1 MDMNSIADEILFENN
16 INNNQ
21 NAGNNNSNSEHNA
34 NINRNPSILN
44 NNNKENKMD
53 IIIELQK
60 KLLEVVATSN
70 ENQSKILEVL
80 ATSNS
85 LMQKDQENQSK
96 LLEAMATS
104 NSLIQKEQENQTELM
119 KEIKAIKINQGTN
132 NSAIEFLLNKLYDD
146 IEKEKNKSQENHDD
160 KGKIE
165 DKEQKK

>member
-21 NAGNNNSNSEHNA
+21 NAGNNNSNSEHNE
-34 NINRNPSILN
+34 NININPSILN
-44 NNNKENKMD
+44 NNNNEENKMD

-70 ENQSKILEVL
+70 ENQSKILEVV

-85 LMQKDQENQSK
+85 LMQKEQENQSK

-104 NSLIQKEQENQTELM
+104 NSLMKKEQENQTELL

-132 NSAIEFLLNKLYDD
+132 NSAIEFLLNKLYD
-146 IEKEKNKSQENHDD
+146 IEKQKNQNQENHDD
-160 KGKIE
+160 KGKIQ

>member
-1 MDMNSIADEILFENN
+1 MDMNSITDEILFENN

-21 NAGNNNSNSEHNA
+21 NAGNNNSNSEHNE
-34 NINRNPSILN
+34 NININPSIL

-70 ENQSKILEVL
+70 ENQI
-80 ATSNS
+80 
-85 LMQKDQENQSK
+85 K

-104 NSLIQKEQENQTELM
+104 NSLMQKEQENQTELM
-119 KEIKAIKINQGTN
+119 KEIKAIKINQGAS
-132 NSAIEFLLNKLYDD
+132 NSLIEFLLNKLND

>member
-1 MDMNSIADEILFENN
+1 MDMNSIAEEILFENN

-34 NINRNPSILN
+34 NININPSILN
-44 NNNKENKMD
+44 NNNNEENKMD

-70 ENQSKILEVL
+70 ENQI
-80 ATSNS
+80 
-85 LMQKDQENQSK
+85 K

-119 KEIKAIKINQGTN
+119 KEIKAIKINQRTN

-165 DKEQKK
+165 DQEQKK

>member
-21 NAGNNNSNSEHNA
+21 NAGNNNSNLEHNE
-34 NINRNPSILN
+34 NININPSILN
-44 NNNKENKMD
+44 NNNENKMD

-70 ENQSKILEVL
+70 ENQSKILEVV

-85 LMQKDQENQSK
+85 LM
-96 LLEAMATS
+96 
-104 NSLIQKEQENQTELM
+104 QKEQENQTELM

-132 NSAIEFLLNKLYDD
+132 NSLIEFLLNKLYE
-146 IEKEKNKSQENHDD
+146 IEKQKNKSQENHDD
-160 KGKIE
+160 KGKIQE
-165 DKEQKK
+165 K

>member
-1 MDMNSIADEILFENN
+1 MDMNSIAEEILFENN

-34 NINRNPSILN
+34 NININPSILN
-44 NNNKENKMD
+44 NNINENKMD

-70 ENQSKILEVL
+70 ENQSKILE
-80 ATSNS
+80 
-85 LMQKDQENQSK
+85 
-96 LLEAMATS
+96 AMK
-104 NSLIQKEQENQTELM
+104 KEQENQTELL

-132 NSAIEFLLNKLYDD
+132 NSAIEFLLNKLYD
-146 IEKEKNKSQENHDD
+146 IEKQKNQNQENHDD
-160 KGKIE
+160 KGKIQ

>member
-1 MDMNSIADEILFENN
+1 MNSIADEILFENN

-34 NINRNPSILN
+34 NINNNPSILN
-44 NNNKENKMD
+44 NNENKMD

-70 ENQSKILEVL
+70 ENQI
-80 ATSNS
+80 
-85 LMQKDQENQSK
+85 K

-119 KEIKAIKINQGTN
+119 KEIKEIKINQRTN

-146 IEKEKNKSQENHDD
+146 IKKKKNKSQENHDD

-165 DKEQKK
+165 DQEQKK

>member
-1 MDMNSIADEILFENN
+1 MNSITDEILFENN

-34 NINRNPSILN
+34 NININPSILN
-44 NNNKENKMD
+44 NNNNENKMD

-70 ENQSKILEVL
+70 K
-80 ATSNS
+80 
-85 LMQKDQENQSK
+85 NQSK
-96 LLEAMATS
+96 LLEAMK
-104 NSLIQKEQENQTELM
+104 KEQENQTELM

-132 NSAIEFLLNKLYDD
+132 NSLIEFLLNKLND

-165 DKEQKK
+165 DQEQKK

>member
-1 MDMNSIADEILFENN
+1 MNSIADEILFENN

-21 NAGNNNSNSEHNA
+21 NAGNNNSNLEDNE
-34 NINRNPSILN
+34 NININPSTLN
-44 NNNKENKMD
+44 NNININNNEENKMD

-70 ENQSKILEVL
+70 ENQI
-80 ATSNS
+80 
-85 LMQKDQENQSK
+85 K

-119 KEIKAIKINQGTN
+119 KEIKAIKINQGAN
-132 NSAIEFLLNKLYDD
+132 NSLIEFLLNKLND

-165 DKEQKK
+165 DQKQKK

>member
-1 MDMNSIADEILFENN
+1 MNDSIDGMDVNSIADEILFENN

-21 NAGNNNSNSEHNA
+21 NAGNNNSNSEHNE
-34 NINRNPSILN
+34 NININPSIL

-70 ENQSKILEVL
+70 ENQI
-80 ATSNS
+80 
-85 LMQKDQENQSK
+85 K

-104 NSLIQKEQENQTELM
+104 NSLMQKEQENQTELM
-119 KEIKAIKINQGTN
+119 KEIKAIKINQGAS
-132 NSAIEFLLNKLYDD
+132 NSLIEFLLNKLND

>member
-1 MDMNSIADEILFENN
+1 MNSIADEILFENN

-119 KEIKAIKINQGTN
+119 KEIKAIKINQGAN
-132 NSAIEFLLNKLYDD
+132 NSLIEFLLNKLND

>member
-1 MDMNSIADEILFENN
+1 MNSITDEILFENN

-34 NINRNPSILN
+34 NINNNPSILN
-44 NNNKENKMD
+44 NNNENKMD

-70 ENQSKILEVL
+70 K
-80 ATSNS
+80 
-85 LMQKDQENQSK
+85 NQSK
-96 LLEAMATS
+96 LLEAMK
-104 NSLIQKEQENQTELM
+104 KEQENQTELM
-119 KEIKAIKINQGTN
+119 KEIKAIKINQRTN
-132 NSAIEFLLNKLYDD
+132 NSAIELLLNKLYDD
-146 IEKEKNKSQENHDD
+146 IEKEKNISRENHDD

>member
-34 NINRNPSILN
+34 NSNNNPSILNN

-70 ENQSKILEVL
+70 ENQI
-80 ATSNS
+80 
-85 LMQKDQENQSK
+85 K

-104 NSLIQKEQENQTELM
+104 NSLMQKEQENQTELM
-119 KEIKAIKINQGTN
+119 KEIKAIKINQRTN
-132 NSAIEFLLNKLYDD
+132 NSAIELLLNKLYD
-146 IEKEKNKSQENHDD
+146 IGKEKQKNQNQENNDD

>member
-1 MDMNSIADEILFENN
+1 MNSITEEILFENN

-21 NAGNNNSNSEHNA
+21 NEGNNNSNLEHNE
-34 NINRNPSILN
+34 NININPSILN
-44 NNNKENKMD
+44 NNNNNNNENKMD
-53 IIIELQK
+53 IMIELQK

-70 ENQSKILEVL
+70 ENQI
-80 ATSNS
+80 
-85 LMQKDQENQSK
+85 K

-119 KEIKAIKINQGTN
+119 KEIKEIKINQGTN
-132 NSAIEFLLNKLYDD
+132 NSAIELLLNKLDD
-146 IEKEKNKSQENHDD
+146 IGKEIQRNQNQENNDD

>member
-34 NINRNPSILN
+34 NINNNPSILN
-44 NNNKENKMD
+44 NNENKMD

-70 ENQSKILEVL
+70 ENQI
-80 ATSNS
+80 
-85 LMQKDQENQSK
+85 K

-119 KEIKAIKINQGTN
+119 KEIKEIKINQGAN
-132 NSAIEFLLNKLYDD
+132 NSLIEFLLNKLYE

-160 KGKIE
+160 KEKTQ

>member
-1 MDMNSIADEILFENN
+1 MNSIAEEILFENN

-34 NINRNPSILN
+34 NININPSIL

-70 ENQSKILEVL
+70 ENQSKILE
-80 ATSNS
+80 
-85 LMQKDQENQSK
+85 
-96 LLEAMATS
+96 AMK
-104 NSLIQKEQENQTELM
+104 KEQENQTELL

-132 NSAIEFLLNKLYDD
+132 NSAIEFLLNKLYD
-146 IEKEKNKSQENHDD
+146 IEKQKNQNQENHDD

>member
-1 MDMNSIADEILFENN
+1 MNSIADEILFENN

-21 NAGNNNSNSEHNA
+21 NAGNNNSNLEHNE
-34 NINRNPSILN
+34 NININPSILN
-44 NNNKENKMD
+44 NNINENKMD

-60 KLLEVVATSN
+60 KLLEAMT
-70 ENQSKILEVL
+70 
-80 ATSNS
+80 TSNS
-85 LMQKDQENQSK
+85 LMKKEQENQSK
-96 LLEAMATS
+96 NLE
-104 NSLIQKEQENQTELM
+104 
-119 KEIKAIKINQGTN
+119 EIKEIKINQGTN